1 MRKVII
7 NKKLT
12 AKFLSAFLV
21 ANLFAGA
28 VSGKGIMT
36 SAAEDTAVYKFD
48 FGDGPLK
55 SGYTQVQSTTA
66 YSESLKYGFSEVS
79 KVSAGSTAATDSF
92 KADYLISD
100 GTTFNV
106 DLQPGDYKVNV
117 IFGDSASASTV
128 DVGVERQFGKDYNG
142 ADTYLLNMIKISAAQ
157 AAAGEFLERSFTVS
171 LIDNQLN
178 LDFIG
183 ASAKINGLEI
193 YKLPERASG
202 TIPTVYLA
210 SDSTVQTYDSYWKPQ
225 AGWGQMIDRFFTE
238 DVNIDNRAIGG
249 RSSRSFISEGRLDV
263 ILSEIKPGDYLLLQW
278 GHNDA
283 TYTRPE
289 RYVSEADFPSY
300 IKMYIDGVRQRG
312 ANPVLVT
319 PVARR
324 SFDTATGIFNISFGG
339 YRQKMMELSQS
350 MKVPLIDLGLKSK
363 LFLDNFGAEGS
374 KSIFLHV
381 PAGIYGAFP
390 NGSADD
396 THYQEFGA
404 IQMARLVSEGV
415 KELNLGIAQFVKDI
429 TPPANVPA
437 APKNLVSGKIGSS
450 SIAMSWSEVEGAD
463 IYYIYR
469 QKSGET
475 SFSKAGTSTLNQF
488 TDTNAAQETT
498 YNYYVAAVN
507 GKGESLPSNTMT
519 ATTKAPGYRFDFGI
533 PGSPVQQGFIG
544 IPYNLQYTTERGYGL
559 SPATGNGRDRGV
571 VAGYNDMQRDFILGA
586 TEFKLDVPNGDYTV
600 KITVGDGIGTA
611 KTVLSAEG
619 ISLGTFTTKLGEKL
633 ADVRVLDGQLNI
645 GSDGWLNGIEVTAI
659 LLAPTGLRSY
669 EKILG
674 ETPSVVLAWMPVED
688 AASYNVYRKSDTD
701 ADFIKIDS
709 IPASG
714 ETKYYEQNITLGSAY
729 EYKVTALTADG
740 YESAPT
746 NVEKV
751 VMIDPAAPIPAA
763 PTGLRVSAISRN
775 SVTVNWE
782 AVPGAVIYNV
792 YRAKAENGTYV
803 KVGSS
808 KSLEYTDNTG
818 ITNINY
824 YYKVQAVSAGGP
836 STLSQPL
843 KTEVAVSLVRQAAEN
858 INGRGLI
865 AMKTAEGVYL
875 SWRTL
880 VNDPQAMTFNVYR
893 DGQKINFA
901 PVSKSTNYMDNAGTI
916 DSSYYVKAVVN
927 GVETEQS
934 STTTVLSNN
943 YFDIKLDKPASGT
956 TPLGETYEYSANDA
970 SVGDLDGDG
979 EYELVVKWQPD
990 RAKDN
995 SQSGYTG
1002 ETILDAYKMDGTKL
1016 WRINLGKNIR
1026 SGAHYTQFMVF
1037 DFDGDGKAEVACKTA
1052 DGTVDGAGVV
1062 IGDPN
1067 VDYRNPS
1074 GYILTGPEYLTIFSG
1089 QTGAAIDTVNY
1100 KPGRGRVDDWG
1111 DGYGNRVDRFLAC
1124 VAYLNGETPSLVMAR
1139 GYYTRAVLV
1148 AYDFIGG
1155 KLVERWTID
1164 SNNPKNAALAG
1175 QGNHSLAVADVDGDQ
1190 MDEIIYGGAA
1200 VDHDGTLLYSTG
1212 LGHGD
1217 AHHLSDLDPTRPG
1230 LEYYQVHEHY
1240 PSRAGL
1246 EMRDAGTGE
1255 LIWGVPSNFDVGR
1268 GVAADVDPRYLG
1280 AEAWAIDGE
1289 WNSTTGGLY
1298 TAQGEKISNKIPSS
1312 NFSIYWDGDLLREL
1326 LDHSW
1331 DGVKGVGKIDK
1342 WDYENNKLVNLLTA
1356 QGTNSNNGTKG
1367 NPCLQADLFGDWR
1380 EEVIWR
1386 LADSSALRVYS
1397 TTIPTDYKF
1406 PTLMQDSIYR
1416 LSVAWQNVGYNQPPQ
1431 VGFYLGDN
1439 ITPVNLKVAETGG
1452 QSVTLQWEDVTGS
1465 FDNYKVYR
1473 STTAEV
1479 QYEVLGTPTE
1489 SHFVDTTVEPTKEYY
1504 YKVVSVKDGKESY
1517 ASLKVNTT
1525 TLFGI
1530 VAIKPQ
1536 APIELVQGSA
1546 IIDLPAEI
1554 EAIGSDGTE
1563 VMVEVT
1569 WDTSTMDITTVGTYT
1584 VKGKVEG
1591 FDGGKA
1597 ELTVIVI
1604 ANYIKGIKALEPI
1617 IVIQG
1622 RSVSLPNTVTA
1633 QYANGSEKSMAV
1645 TWTTTVDTS
1654 RLGTTTVEG
1663 TVTGFEG
1670 KAVVIVNVIANYI
1683 TSLVSPA
1690 DVNVAEGKNPVM
1702 PSTVEATYADGTKA
1716 PVAVVWE
1723 VVDTSRHGTYTIY
1736 GTVEGLETKVT
1747 VKVIVYDEPMFK
1759 FDFGTASSPVAWG
1772 YTKVTNA
1779 DSYSAD
1785 KKYGLDTTDGITYGA
1800 YNRVVTGSTESVT
1813 TDKYSQDFV
1822 SSWSGANQQTPLKFN
1837 VDLPNGYYNLKIV
1850 SGDLTTR
1857 VFSHNF
1863 TVEGKAFG
1871 SYATTVVSTPP
1882 NYSSMIKTLTG
1893 QVEITDGQLNLAI
1906 TVKVG
1911 GGLATLNA
1919 LEITPI
1925 PVDSI
1930 AETTVKFVKGAK
1942 VTLPTTVKAIY
1953 HDDSIKN
1960 LEVTWSNADIVDNNK
1975 KGLYIL
1981 EGTAAETNK
1990 KAKAHVYVSEIEQ
2003 PKAVEFVVG
2012 TPITLPTAVT
2022 ADYGTGS
2029 EEVPVSW
2036 SGTEALTDIGNYS
2049 LTGAVSEYNTTIT
2062 LSVEIKADYI
2072 VNLKELQK
2080 VEAIEG
2086 LTAVLPTT
2094 VTAVYATG
2102 KEEILNVT
2110 WDTASL
2116 PKVPGI
2122 YVIEGTVTGF
2132 EGKAFVTV
2140 VVKPASITAV
2150 KELCPIEVIEGQS
2163 IDLPAVVTATYNNGA
2178 EKAVAVVWPEFN
2190 TGKHGTYT
2198 LEGTVEGFA
2207 GKAVLVINVIDEP
2220 LFRFD
2225 FGGPGTN
2232 SSGGALAAGPV
2243 APGYIE
2249 VTKDSQYTEA
2259 KGYGFTDI
2267 SGLNSRNHG
2276 GSDPVKADFVMP
2288 YNVVKE
2294 FKVNVPNG
2302 MYFVKLT
2309 SGALQSGFKTTNN
2322 VTIEGTVT
2330 DSFTTNAN
2338 VVVKEYLIL
2347 VSDGVLNLTIGNSN
2361 KGAAAINGL
2370 VITPMTFDSIKPMG
2384 TVKVT
2389 QGEAVSLPQTVIAK
2403 CHQDGVERQVA
2414 VVWNSVDTL
2423 VPGVYTVEGT
2433 VQGLSGKAEITV
2445 EVEGIEMPKAI
2456 LKGQAGNDGWY
2467 ISEVEVTAAFDPKA
2481 SINQYSL
2488 DDTNWYSYNSPI
2500 TISKEGSSTIILRTL
2515 TQGGTELVRNSIDVK
2530 IDKTAPIYEVYVSG
2544 IALGQKAAFDD
2555 CEKITFQFGDS
2566 LSGLKNAQVEVD
2578 GIAYSVEVERGSIEL
2593 DMAGK
2598 VGLHSV
2604 IITAEDIA
2612 GNKLTSN
2619 FSFEV
2624 TTSIEAINNHMEN
2637 FIAKGELGGPLVN
2650 QLSNAIKQVQHQLD
2664 KGRKDQATKH
2674 MKDFIRHLNN
2684 SALVK
2689 NISEAAKAVLNSDAE
2704 ALVNLWSK

>member
-12 AKFLSAFLV
+12 AKFLSAFMA
-21 ANLFAGA
+21 ANLFAGV
-28 VSGKGIMT
+28 VSGNGIMA

-66 YSESLKYGFSEVS
+66 YSESVKYGFSEVS
-79 KVSAGSTAATDSF
+79 KVSSGSTTDTDSL
-92 KADYLISD
+92 KADYLISE

-117 IFGDSASASTV
+117 IFGDTASATTV

-142 ADTYLLNMIKISAAQ
+142 ADTYLLNMIKISASQ

-171 LIDNQLN
+171 LIDSQLN

-183 ASAKINGLEI
+183 TAAKINGLEI
-193 YKLPERASG
+193 YKLPERAAG
-202 TIPTVYLA
+202 TVPTVYLA

-225 AGWGQMIDRFFTE
+225 AGWGQMINKFFTD
-238 DVNIDNRAIGG
+238 DVKIDNRAIGG

-289 RYVSEADFPSY
+289 RYVSEADFPAY
-300 IKMYIDGVRQRG
+300 IKMYVDGVRQRG
-312 ANPVLVT
+312 ATPVLVT

-469 QKSGET
+469 QKSGDT
-475 SFSKAGTSTLNQF
+475 AFAKAGTSTLNQF
-488 TDTNAAQETT
+488 TDINAAQETT

-519 ATTKAPGYRFDFGI
+519 ATTKAPGFRFDFGI

-544 IPYNLQYTTERGYGL
+544 IPYNLEYTVERGYGL
-559 SPATGNGRDRGV
+559 SPAVGNGRDRGV
-571 VAGYNDMQRDFILGA
+571 IAGYNDMQRDFILGT

-611 KTVLSAEG
+611 KNVLSAEG
-619 ISLGTFTTKLGEKL
+619 KGLGTFTTKLGEKL
-633 ADVRVLDGQLNI
+633 VDVRVLDGQLNI

-688 AASYNVYRKSDTD
+688 ADSYNVYRKSDTD
-701 ADFIKIDS
+701 ADFIKIDNVS
-709 IPASG
+709 ADE

-740 YESAPT
+740 YESAST

-763 PTGLRVSAISRN
+763 PTNLRVSAISKN
-775 SVTVNWE
+775 SITVNWE
-782 AVPGAVIYNV
+782 AVPGAVVYNV
-792 YRAKAENGTYV
+792 YRAKTENGTYD

-808 KSLEYTDNTG
+808 KGLEYTDNTVT
-818 ITNINY
+818 TNINY

-843 KTEVAVSLVRQAAEN
+843 KTEVSISLVRQAAEN
-858 INGRGLI
+858 ITDRGLI

-875 SWRTL
+875 SWRAL
-880 VNDPQAMTFNVYR
+880 INDPQEMAFNVYR
-893 DGQKINFA
+893 DGQRINFA
-901 PVSKSTNYMDNAGTI
+901 PVSKSTNYVDNTGRV
-916 DSSYYVKAVVN
+916 DSTYYVKAVVN
-927 GVETEQS
+927 GAETEQS
-934 STTTVLSNN
+934 NTTTVLANI

-979 EYELVVKWQPD
+979 KYEFVVKWSPSM
-990 RAKDN
+990 AKDN

-1002 ETILDAYKMDGTKL
+1002 ETILDAYKMDGTRL

-1052 DGTVDGAGVV
+1052 DGTVDGEGVV
-1062 IGDPN
+1062 ICDPN

-1074 GYILTGPEYLTIFSG
+1074 GYILTGPEYLTIFNG
-1089 QTGAAIDTVNY
+1089 ETGGAIDTVNY

-1148 AYDFIGG
+1148 AYDFVGG
-1155 KLVERWTID
+1155 KLIERWTID
-1164 SNNPKNAALAG
+1164 SNDPKNAALAG
-1175 QGNHSLAVADVDGDQ
+1175 QGNHSLAVADLDGDQ

-1217 AHHLSDLDPTRPG
+1217 ANHLSDLDPTRPG

-1246 EMRDAGTGE
+1246 EMRDADSGE

-1280 AEAWAIDGE
+1280 AEAWAIDGA

-1298 TAQGEKISNKIPSS
+1298 SVKGEKIGNNIPSS

-1342 WDYENNKLVNLLTA
+1342 WDYENNRLVNLLTA
-1356 QGTNSNNGTKG
+1356 EGTNSNNSTKG

-1380 EEVIWR
+1380 EEAIWR

-1406 PTLMQDSIYR
+1406 TTLMQDPVYR

-1439 ITPVNLKVAETGG
+1439 TTPVNLKVSETRG
-1452 QSVTLQWEDVTGS
+1452 QSVTLEWADVMGS

-1473 STTAEV
+1473 STTADG
-1479 QYEVLGTPTE
+1479 QYEVVGTPTE
-1489 SHFVDTTVEPTKEYY
+1489 ASFVDTTVEPTKEYY

-1517 ASLKVNTT
+1517 ASVKVKAT

-1530 VAIKPQ
+1530 VAIKPL
-1536 APIELVQGSA
+1536 APVELVEDSPS
-1546 IIDLPAEI
+1546 IDLPAEI

-1563 VMVEVT
+1563 VMVAVT
-1569 WDTSTMDITTVGTYT
+1569 WDISTMDITTTGTYI
-1584 VKGKVEG
+1584 VKGTIEG

-1597 ELTVIVI
+1597 ELTIVVT

-1622 RSVSLPNTVTA
+1622 RTLSLPNTVTA
-1633 QYANGSEKSMAV
+1633 QYANGSEKSMPV
-1645 TWTTTVDTS
+1645 TWLTTVDTS
-1654 RLGTTTVEG
+1654 TLGAITVEG

-1670 KAVVIVNVIANYI
+1670 KAFIEVNVIANYI

-1690 DVNVAEGKNPVM
+1690 EVYVAEGKTPVM
-1702 PSTVEATYADGTKA
+1702 PTTVEATYADGTKA
-1716 PVAVVWE
+1716 PVAVLWE
-1723 VVDTSRHGTYTIY
+1723 AVDTSRHGTYTIY

-1759 FDFGTASSPVAWG
+1759 FDMGGDGGSRGYGRVEPGYIEVRSDKLYTAGSYGFDKALTCINRKNSSA
-1772 YTKVTNA
+1772 NA
-1779 DSYSAD
+1779 VLEDYA
-1785 KKYGLDTTDGITYGA
+1785 
-1800 YNRVVTGSTESVT
+1800 STWNGFAEF
-1813 TDKYSQDFV
+1813 K
-1822 SSWSGANQQTPLKFN
+1822 
-1837 VDLPNGYYNLKIV
+1837 VDLPKGIYKLKV
-1850 SGDLTTR
+1850 YSGDLGGSTNTTFTIEGIVSSR
-1857 VFSHNF
+1857 INSKNAVNTAEYVVTVSDGVLNINF
-1863 TVEGKAFG
+1863 GFASGMGAFNG
-1871 SYATTVVSTPP
+1871 
-1882 NYSSMIKTLTG
+1882 
-1893 QVEITDGQLNLAI
+1893 
-1906 TVKVG
+1906 
-1911 GGLATLNA
+1911 

-1942 VTLPTTVKAIY
+1942 VTLPTTVKATF
-1953 HDDSIKN
+1953 HDDSIKDI
-1960 LEVTWSNADIVDNNK
+1960 EITWVNADAVDSNK

-1981 EGTAAETNK
+1981 EGTAAETDK

-2003 PKAVEFVVG
+2003 PEAVEFVVG

-2049 LTGAVSEYNTTIT
+2049 LTGAVSEYNATIT
-2062 LSVEIKADYI
+2062 LSVKVKADYI
-2072 VNLKELQK
+2072 VNIKELQK

-2086 LTAVLPTT
+2086 LTAVLPST

-2140 VVKPASITAV
+2140 VVKAASITGI
-2150 KELCPIEVIEGQS
+2150 KELSPIEVIEGQTPV
-2163 IDLPAVVTATYNNGA
+2163 LPAVVTATYNNGT
-2178 EKAVAVVWPEFN
+2178 EKAAAVAWPKFSTE
-2190 TGKHGTYT
+2190 KHGTYT
-2198 LEGTVEGFA
+2198 LEGTVEGFS
-2207 GKAVLVINVIDEP
+2207 GKAVFVINVIDEP

-2225 FGGPGTN
+2225 FGGPGT
-2232 SSGGALAAGPV
+2232 SSGGGALAAGPV
-2243 APGYIE
+2243 APGYTEI
-2249 VTKDSQYTEA
+2249 TKDSLYSEA

-2267 SGLNSRNHG
+2267 KDLNSRNHG
-2276 GSDPVKADFVMP
+2276 GNDPVKADFVMP

-2294 FKVNVPNG
+2294 FKVNIPNG

-2347 VSDGVLNLTIGNSN
+2347 VADGVLNLTIGNLN

-2370 VITPMTFDSIKPMG
+2370 VITPMTFDAIKPIG
-2384 TVKVT
+2384 AVKVT
-2389 QGEAVSLPQTVIAK
+2389 QGEAVSLPQTLIAK
-2403 CHQDGVERQVA
+2403 CHQDGVERQVS
-2414 VVWNSVDTL
+2414 VVWNLVDTL

-2433 VQGLSGKAEITV
+2433 VQGFSGKAEITV

-2488 DDTNWYSYNSPI
+2488 DDTNWNSYNSPI

-2515 TQGGTELVRNSIDVK
+2515 TQGGTELVRNSVDVK
-2530 IDKTAPIYEVYVSG
+2530 IDKTTPVYEAYVSG

-2566 LSGLKNAQVEVD
+2566 LSGLKTAQVEVD
-2578 GIAYSVEVERGSIEL
+2578 GIAYVVDIEKGSIEL

-2598 VGLHSV
+2598 IGLHSA
-2604 IITAEDIA
+2604 IITAEDAA
-2612 GNKLTSN
+2612 GNKLTGN

-2637 FIAKGELGGPLVN
+2637 FIAKGELDGPLVN
-2650 QLSNAIKQVQHQLD
+2650 QLSNAIKQTQHQLD

-2674 MKDFIRHLNN
+2674 MKDFIKHLNN
-2684 SALVK
+2684 SALAK